1 MEIGS
6 SDVRLIFDIFSPS
19 NPRWRSSLS
28 HCWRSNRGKGSG
40 IGGVREL
47 KGSSR
52 VLVVEELRKPKLQ
65 RFLRGECLGFRT
77 KIMPFLRQ
85 PPMRFGGS
93 ITGSIVDSEQPMILV
108 LNNSRFCSM
117 TISITSSTISITNS
131 NCTMTGNCTMNGNKF
146 IRRHHI
152 CHKTSVVKYWRSAI
166 RWISI

>member
-108 LNNSRFCSM
+108 LAQVA
-117 TISITSSTISITNS
+117 IS
-131 NCTMTGNCTMNGNKF
+131 F
-146 IRRHHI
+146 
-152 CHKTSVVKYWRSAI
+152 RSAEDYLQVPGVQGGGTQI
-166 RWISI
+166 FCKGKAVRSNRRLSTSPRSIVTWGTNLL

>member
-1 MEIGS
+1 
-6 SDVRLIFDIFSPS
+6 
-19 NPRWRSSLS
+19 
-28 HCWRSNRGKGSG
+28 
-40 IGGVREL
+40 
-47 KGSSR
+47 
-52 VLVVEELRKPKLQ
+52 
-65 RFLRGECLGFRT
+65 
-77 KIMPFLRQ
+77 
-85 PPMRFGGS
+85 MRFGGS

-152 CHKTSVVKYWRSAI
+152 CHKTSVVKYWLSAI